1 MLFDGGFVL
10 LVFVGSGEMKSGWL
24 CLLSRLVVVSDDE
37 LLGLVEDLFEVSL
50 LRRYLRKLS

>member
-10 LVFVGSGEMKSGWL
+10 LVFVGSGESGWL
-24 CLLSRLVVVSDDE
+24 CLLSKLVVVSDND